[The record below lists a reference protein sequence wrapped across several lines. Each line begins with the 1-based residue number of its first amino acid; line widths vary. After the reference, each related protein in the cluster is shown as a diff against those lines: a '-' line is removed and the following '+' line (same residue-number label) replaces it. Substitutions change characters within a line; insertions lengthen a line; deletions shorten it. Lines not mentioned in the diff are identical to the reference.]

1 MKQQTFVDRNGK
13 VIARGRITEIA
24 IDLLLNDGTR
34 FYSTKSDNY
43 TLDFIKKLDI
53 VKVVK

>member
-24 IDLLLNDGTR
+24 TDLLLNNGTR
-34 FYSTKSDNY
+34 FYSTSSDNY
-43 TLDFIKKLDI
+43 NISIINKAVKK
-53 VKVVK
+53 

>member
-1 MKQQTFVDRNGK
+1 MRQQTFIDAKGNIV
-13 VIARGRITEIA
+13 ARGRITEIA

-53 VKVVK
+53 VKVAK

>member
-1 MKQQTFVDRNGK
+1 MKQQTFVNANGK
-13 VIARGRITEIA
+13 IVARGRITEIA

-53 VKVVK
+53 VKVAK

>member
-1 MKQQTFVDRNGK
+1 MNQQTFVNANGK
-13 VIARGRITEIA
+13 IVARGRITEIA

-53 VKVVK
+53 VKVAK

>member
-1 MKQQTFVDRNGK
+1 MKQQTFIDANGK

-24 IDLLLNDGTR
+24 IDLFLNDGTR

-43 TLDFIKKLDI
+43 TFDFIKNLNI
-53 VKVVK
+53 AKVTK

>member
-1 MKQQTFVDRNGK
+1 MKQQTFIDAKGNIV
-13 VIARGRITEIA
+13 ARGRITEIA

-43 TLDFIKKLDI
+43 TLDFIKQLDI
-53 VKVVK
+53 VKVNK

>member
-1 MKQQTFVDRNGK
+1 MKQQTFIDSNGNI
-13 VIARGRITEIA
+13 VARGRITEIA

-43 TLDFIKKLDI
+43 TLDFIKQLDI
-53 VKVVK
+53 VKVTK

>member
-1 MKQQTFVDRNGK
+1 MKQQTFIDKNGNI
-13 VIARGRITEIA
+13 VARGRITEIA

-53 VKVVK
+53 VKVAK

>member
-1 MKQQTFVDRNGK
+1 MKQQTFVNANGK
-13 VIARGRITEIA
+13 IVARGRITEIA

-43 TLDFIKKLDI
+43 TFDFIKKLDI
-53 VKVVK
+53 VKALK

>member
-1 MKQQTFVDRNGK
+1 MKPQTFVDRNGK

>member
-1 MKQQTFVDRNGK
+1 MKQQTFVDAKGNI
-13 VIARGRITEIA
+13 VARGRITEIA

-43 TLDFIKKLDI
+43 SLDFLKNLQIA
-53 VKVVK
+53 KVVK

>member
-1 MKQQTFVDRNGK
+1 MKQQTFIDAKGNIV
-13 VIARGRITEIA
+13 ARGRITEIA

-43 TLDFIKKLDI
+43 TFDFIKSLHI
-53 VKVVK
+53 VKVAK

>member
-1 MKQQTFVDRNGK
+1 MKQQTFIDSSGK

-24 IDLLLNDGTR
+24 IDLVLNDGTR

-53 VKVVK
+53 VKVAK

>member
-1 MKQQTFVDRNGK
+1 MKQQTFIDSNGNI
-13 VIARGRITEIA
+13 VARGRITEIA

-43 TLDFIKKLDI
+43 TLDFIKTLDI
-53 VKVVK
+53 VKVAK